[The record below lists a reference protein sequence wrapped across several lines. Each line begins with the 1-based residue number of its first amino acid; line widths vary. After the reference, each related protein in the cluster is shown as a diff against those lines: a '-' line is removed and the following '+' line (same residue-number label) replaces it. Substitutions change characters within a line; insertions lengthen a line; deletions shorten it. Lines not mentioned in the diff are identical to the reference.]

1 MERLL
6 SALLAA
12 PDPIARACFEDFW
25 SLLQERL
32 AGSTEPAD
40 RAVLGGFF
48 ADRLG
53 FGFAAGY
60 QAALSRLLP
69 EVEPGR
75 CLSLAATEVGGAHPR
90 AIETRLTEGG
100 QLFGDKRFATLAVHA
115 EQLVVLASSGG
126 EPDARQ
132 LVAVLVDRAAP
143 NVTLEGLPPTPF
155 APEIPHAR
163 VRFDGTPILRRV
175 DGDGW
180 QDVVKPFRTVEDLH
194 VQLSLLG
201 YLLSVARRGGATE
214 STIERLMALCVSG
227 HQLARLP
234 VASAAV
240 HLALAGLVAETAEL
254 TELAVSESTS
264 LPQAERAR
272 FQRDQPLLSVA
283 KAAREARRKRA
294 WELALQGAPR

>member
-132 LVAVLVDRAAP
+132 LVAVLVDRAGRGLHVVRLKGGDPLVLGRGSEEAEACRAAGVP
-143 NVTLEGLPPTPF
+143 VELVPGVSSALAVPAAAGIPVTARGVASRFAVVSAHDEALDVEALASLDGTLVFLMGVGRLAEIAERLVAHGRPGSEPVAVVERGTRPDQRVTRGTLET
-155 APEIPHAR
+155 I
-163 VRFDGTPILRRV
+163 
-175 DGDGW
+175 
-180 QDVVKPFRTVEDLH
+180 
-194 VQLSLLG
+194 
-201 YLLSVARRGGATE
+201 ARR
-214 STIERLMALCVSG
+214 
-227 HQLARLP
+227 
-234 VASAAV
+234 
-240 HLALAGLVAETAEL
+240 
-254 TELAVSESTS
+254 
-264 LPQAERAR
+264 
-272 FQRDQPLLSVA
+272 
-283 KAAREARRKRA
+283 AREREVTNPAVIVVGA
-294 WELALQGAPR
+294 VAALEVTR